1 MINCGNILLN
11 LCVMIMIGLAN
22 TFAAARNI
30 KYNSFISSGRR
41 GAYSIQSIIHQRFED
56 KSGKKYTLRSRND
69 GKDFDFIDA
78 EIVDDDKAGTNAK
91 SVLPPVLRP
100 IGSFFNNAAKRV
112 FKTIKNSAESVGILK
127 KVEPEPD
134 DRSNSAQLKRM
145 RDEVDSAFANTGI
158 VGGVVGQLVKSFGGL
173 LLENLGEF

>member
-1 MINCGNILLN
+1 
-11 LCVMIMIGLAN
+11 MIGLAN
-22 TFAAARNI
+22 TFAARNI
-30 KYNSFISSGRR
+30 NKYNSFISCGRR

-78 EIVDDDKAGTNAK
+78 EIVDDDKAGTK
-91 SVLPPVLRP
+91 SVLPPVLQP
-100 IGSFFNNAAKRV
+100 IGSFFNNAAKGV

-127 KVEPEPD
+127 KAEPEPD

-158 VGGVVGQLVKSFGGL
+158 IGGVVGQLVKSFGGL